1 VAMGLCTVSID
12 HPTGTMG
19 LGLASGDN
27 PARPT
32 GEGLRAS
39 RLPHQDF
46 GSADYL
52 PADGALGAALPLAA
66 AESLAVCSAW
76 AFANSA

>member
-1 VAMGLCTVSID
+1 
-12 HPTGTMG
+12 MG
-19 LGLASGDN
+19 LGLASGDD

-32 GEGLRAS
+32 GEGLRES

-52 PADGALGAALPLAA
+52 PAGLALGAALPLASA
-66 AESLAVCSAW
+66 ASLAAFSAW
-76 AFANSA
+76 AFANSP

>member
-1 VAMGLCTVSID
+1 MGLCTVSID

-19 LGLASGDN
+19 LGLASGDD

-32 GEGLRAS
+32 GEGLRES

-52 PADGALGAALPLAA
+52 PAPGALGAADLSLAA
-66 AESLAVCSAW
+66 ATSLAAFSAW
-76 AFANSA
+76 AFANSP